1 VQFDSLKGEDDN
13 QFRFEVDANS
23 PSNDQEARV
32 DIFATKA
39 SKDLGAFNQHAFETL
54 MHHDI
59 RVIQKQKISPDLDI
73 PVRTYRDDDHERME
87 KLAITV
93 DCNSIKG
100 STLTLV
106 SRLLNGTLGTNQNS
120 QSASVLNSSASVDR
134 IRCSNTDIDQF
145 IQRRLNKAQD

>member
-1 VQFDSLKGEDDN
+1 VHDN

-59 RVIQKQKISPDLDI
+59 QVIQKQKISPDLDI

-87 KLAITV
+87 KLVITV

-106 SRLLNGTLGTNQNS
+106 SRLLNGTLGANQNS
-120 QSASVLNSSASVDR
+120 QSASVHNSSASVDR